1 MDEYYQVQTLEPK
14 KLPLIREQIWQTVLK
29 ARLHEDL
36 GEAEQPANFDAFL
49 LHIDGYICELKDA
62 QIRDGLHILGQPP
75 EGEQLLNLL
84 LALTRLDN
92 HDAPSLRAA
101 LAATLGLDH
110 AALLN
115 DRATAFSGTPPA

>member
-1 MDEYYQVQTLEPK
+1 M
-14 KLPLIREQIWQTVLK
+14 VLG
-29 ARLHEDL
+29 ARLHKALETSERPTD
-36 GEAEQPANFDAFL
+36 FDAFL

-75 EGEQLLNLL
+75 EDEQLLNLL

-110 AALLN
+110 AALLQ
-115 DRATAFSGTPPA
+115 DRAAPFSATLPALLSRAATIPIRTHG